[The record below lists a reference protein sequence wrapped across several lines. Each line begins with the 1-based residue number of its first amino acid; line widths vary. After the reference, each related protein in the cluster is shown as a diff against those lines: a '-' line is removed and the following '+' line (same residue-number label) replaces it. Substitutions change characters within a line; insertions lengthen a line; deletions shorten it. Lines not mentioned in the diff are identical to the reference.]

1 MNVLLSWIR
10 NNEPVTGILDF
21 IELPKSHSGENMAKA
36 FFDAVTRYGIAHKVS
51 NRFLRRRHR
60 LITNLARL
68 DWLHNRRQRIK

>member
-1 MNVLLSWIR
+1 MNVLVSWIR

-51 NRFLRRRHR
+51 NQIQRQRFL
-60 LITNLARL
+60 TNLACL
-68 DWLHNRRQRIK
+68 DWLHNRRQCIK